1 MSLLVNILLFLSA
14 LLGIGLFANAYFR
27 GQKVLKK
34 LSQKKTHQSFANCI
48 AACDIFLPELAE
60 LVNGNGK
67 YSAAIAIDNS

>member
-34 LSQKKTHQSFANCI
+34 LSQKKTHQ
-48 AACDIFLPELAE
+48 
-60 LVNGNGK
+60 
-67 YSAAIAIDNS
+67 